1 MLAPV
6 ADPSRPHLLF
16 VDDEESLRRPTA
28 ERLAERGFEVV
39 EAGSG
44 EEALELLDRFAFDI
58 LVTDLRLPGMDGTQ
72 VIDAARQ
79 RYPAIVAIVITGYG
93 TVRDAVEAIRKGAS
107 DFITKPFH
115 FDELMHVLQTS
126 LERGRLRSENAY
138 LRSQLEERYQF
149 EGIIGRSRAMQ
160 PLFSMLETV
169 ARTASTV
176 LVNGETGTGK
186 EVIAKAIHHNS
197 PRKTHR
203 FVAINCAAL
212 PETLLESELF
222 GHVKGAFTGAVS
234 TRQGRFELANKG
246 TLFLDEIGTMSL
258 GLQTK
263 LLRALQERAFERVGG
278 NETIKVDVRVI
289 AATNAPLM
297 KMIAEGTFREDLYYR
312 LNVFQVTLPPLR
324 DRREDIPL
332 LIKHFVNKFAPEA
345 PPQISQGAMR
355 CMMAFNWPGN
365 VRQLENAVERA
376 VTMRGSRP
384 ENRRRGSAARNAGG
398 AAGHG
403 NAVRR
408 SAGGRPRSQQLPGRD
423 RARPAP
429 ARARTHARQSQQ
441 GIRDPAHQAHHARR
455 EDEAPRVGVACA
467 TTLRVLDDSRGRTAN
482 GVPRRRTR
490 GAAAHLQAVAGEAP
504 RRRHALVLARPALGL
519 AGGRACGPPRRAPS
533 RRSAAR
539 ARLAS
544 RRRASRPA
552 SEVHR
557 REEGA

>member
-1 MLAPV
+1 LAPV
-6 ADPSRPHLLF
+6 ADANHPHLLI

-28 ERLAERGFEVV
+28 ERLADRGFEVV

-44 EEALELLDRFAFDI
+44 EQALELLDQFAFDI

-93 TVRDAVEAIRKGAS
+93 TVRDAVEAIKKGAS

-115 FDELMHVLQTS
+115 FDELMHVIQTS
-126 LERGRLRSENAY
+126 LERGQLRSENAY

-176 LVNGETGTGK
+176 LVTGETGTGK

-197 PRKTHR
+197 PRKAQR
-203 FVAINCAAL
+203 FVAVNCAAL

-222 GHVKGAFTGAVS
+222 GHEKGSFTGADRQ
-234 TRQGRFELANKG
+234 RQGRFEIANKG

-263 LLRALQERAFERVGG
+263 LLRALQERAFERLGG
-278 NETIKVDVRVI
+278 NQTVKVDVRVI
-289 AATNAPLM
+289 AATNAPLK

-312 LNVFQVTLPPLR
+312 INVFQVTLPPLR
-324 DRREDIPL
+324 ERREDIPL

-355 CMMAFNWPGN
+355 CMMAFDWPGN

-384 ENRRRGSAARNAGG
+384 EIDVGDLLPEMQEAPAPTATPYVDLPEEGLDLNEYLSSIEKDL
-398 AAGHG
+398 
-403 NAVRR
+403 VRR
-408 SAGGRPRSQQLPGRD
+408 AL
-423 RARPAP
+423 
-429 ARARTHARQSQQ
+429 
-441 GIRDPAHQAHHARR
+441 
-455 EDEAPRVGVACA
+455 E
-467 TTLRVLDDSRGRTAN
+467 
-482 GVPRRRTR
+482 RTR
-490 GAAAHLQAVAGEAP
+490 GNRNKAAEVL
-504 RRRHALVLARPALGL
+504 RIKRTTLVEKMKRLGL
-519 AGGRACGPPRRAPS
+519 
-533 RRSAAR
+533 
-539 ARLAS
+539 
-544 RRRASRPA
+544 
-552 SEVHR
+552 E
-557 REEGA
+557 